1 MFTRADRFMVTAAP
15 GGNPTALVNRV
26 VHKAFYVV
34 AYMRH

>member
-15 GGNPTALVNRV
+15 GGNPTALVNIV
-26 VHKAFYVV
+26 LHKAFYVV